1 MFRYS
6 CIFVLLLTSLCSCD
20 GGGQNAGSNEPI
32 DLKMNLQKGAVYRY
46 TIKNHQV
53 NTHELKDRNLSNELN
68 IETDLEY
75 SVTGTD
81 ARHTSLSATYE
92 KMSMEPSYTS
102 QLGTMLHKPF
112 HITLDEKGRI
122 TAIGSYKQFSADSVM
137 DETQLLDSALH
148 SMIQQAFNIYPG
160 RPVKPGDTWNNNY
173 TVSLG
178 FMDLSSRNTYRL
190 TSVKDGIAHIETTS
204 RISSK
209 QSANEVMKSMKIEL
223 EGVQTGG
230 LDVDVA
236 TGLVMGNVQN
246 QQVAGSTY
254 VNGEQVPM
262 HIDAEMSVIG
272 IKLR

>member
-1 MFRYS
+1 MFRYT
-6 CIFVLLLTSLCSCD
+6 CILVLLFTSLCSCD
-20 GGGQNAGSNEPI
+20 GSGQNGGSGGAI

-53 NTHELKDRNLSNELN
+53 NTHELKGRNLSNELN

-75 SVTGTD
+75 SVTGAD
-81 ARHTSLSATYE
+81 ATHTSLSASYE
-92 KMSMEPSYTS
+92 KISVEPSYTS
-102 QLGTMLHKPF
+102 QLSTMLHKPF
-112 HITLDEKGRI
+112 HITLDDKGRI
-122 TAIGSYKQFSADSVM
+122 MAIESYKQFSADSVV

-160 RPVKPGDTWNNNY
+160 RPVKPGDSWTNGY

-209 QSANEVMKSMKIEL
+209 QGINDVMRRMKIEL

-246 QQVAGSTY
+246 LQVTGSNY
-254 VNGEQVPM
+254 VNGEQVAM
-262 HIDAEMSVIG
+262 HIDAEISVIG
-272 IKLR
+272 NKLK